1 MDRQQDFGK
10 LVLRVAVGGMVLL
23 HGIAKILGGV
33 AGIEGM
39 LRAANL
45 PPALAYGAYIG
56 EVIAPVLLIV
66 GWQTRIAGWLIAV
79 NMLFA
84 LWLAHA
90 GDVLRLNEQGGW
102 AIELQA
108 MFLFGAIAAA
118 LVGPGRLSI
127 EGGNG

>member
-1 MDRQQDFGK
+1 M
-10 LVLRVAVGGMVLL
+10 
-23 HGIAKILGGV
+23 
-33 AGIEGM
+33 
-39 LRAANL
+39 
-45 PPALAYGAYIG
+45 
-56 EVIAPVLLIV
+56 
-66 GWQTRIAGWLIAV
+66 IAGFYARVGAWLIAV

-90 GDVLRLNEQGGW
+90 GQVMQLNEQGGW